1 MIQRYFKKMVRG
13 LLPRTIH
20 DALIEYRLSRLPII
34 PDYESYAKYVQAKN
48 GIEIGGPSVLFKTTL
63 PIYQIINSL
72 DGVNFSH
79 STVWEGSIKAGL
91 NFNFFKGKSGSQFIS
106 DGTDLSQIPSNSYDF
121 LLSSNCLEHIANPI
135 KALHEWKRIL
145 KKDGALLL
153 ILPNKESNFDRK
165 RSVTTFEHILNDFNN
180 NTSEYDLTHLDE
192 ILELH
197 DLSMDP
203 PAGSFDKFKSRSLD
217 NFNNRTLHHHVFDIN
232 LMRNMFNFL
241 KMEIIQENTTDK
253 DLLMLAIK

>member
-1 MIQRYFKKMVRG
+1 MARG

-34 PDYESYAKYVQAKN
+34 SDYETYASYVNAKN

-72 DGVNFSH
+72 DGVNFSN
-79 STVWEGSIKAGL
+79 STVWEGNIKAGL
-91 NFNFFKGKSGSQFIS
+91 NFNFFDRKSGSQFIS
-106 DGTDLSQIPSNSYDF
+106 DGTDLSQIPNNNYEF

-135 KALHEWKRIL
+135 KALLEWKRIL
-145 KKDGALLL
+145 KEDGALLL
-153 ILPNKESNFDRK
+153 ILPNKESNFDHK
-165 RSVTTFEHILNDFNN
+165 RSITTFEHLLSDFNN
-180 NTSEYDLTHLDE
+180 NTYEYDLTHLDE

-203 PAGSFDKFKSRSLD
+203 PAGSFDEFKKRSLD

-232 LMRNMFNFL
+232 LMRNMFDFL
-241 KMEIIQENTTDK
+241 GMKVVQENTTDK
-253 DLLMLAIK
+253 DLLMLAVK